1 MVKAGKWLRSFL
13 TGKKER
19 RQEKK
24 VESRIWFKLPP
35 PPPPPPTTPKEKSRS
50 SFQMERE
57 TPNPN
62 DHRSFFFVPGLEQRR
77 HSIAVTSAAGN
88 LVHLGGDAV
97 SRAGFSTVEE
107 IAAITIQAFF
117 RSHLARKAL
126 RALKGLVK
134 LQAVVRGFLVRKQA
148 AATLRSIQA
157 LLTAQARARAQRTR
171 VHATPCRENTQRKTM
186 TEFNLQHFYD
196 AIDTSGE
203 IDMGEHKGI
212 SKRRKKAISKASF
225 GSSALADA
233 GSGSRSARSDESSF
247 TLSRSSSQS
256 SSTSH
261 KLRRIPSSEE
271 GLTQERSSGTPHES
285 PLFPNYMA
293 NTESWTAKARS
304 QSTPKQ
310 RPSLD
315 KQSSK
320 QRTALEENSFAR
332 ALSMHQAPNKDHL
345 PWPREFGR
353 TVRHP
358 GNSRFVAA

>member
-1 MVKAGKWLRSFL
+1 
-13 TGKKER
+13 
-19 RQEKK
+19 
-24 VESRIWFKLPP
+24 
-35 PPPPPPTTPKEKSRS
+35 
-50 SFQMERE
+50 MERE

-77 HSIAVTSAAGN
+77 HSIAVTSASGN

-157 LLTAQARARAQRTR
+157 LLTAQARARAQRIR
-171 VHATPCRENTQRKTM
+171 VHSTPCRENTQRKTM

-233 GSGSRSARSDESSF
+233 GPITQCPLGRIILHLIEEQLAELLYFSQASQNPLLGRRVDARK
-247 TLSRSSSQS
+247 
-256 SSTSH
+256 
-261 KLRRIPSSEE
+261 KLWDAPRK
-271 GLTQERSSGTPHES
+271 
-285 PLFPNYMA
+285 PLFPNHMA

-304 QSTPKQ
+304 QSTPRQ

-320 QRTALEENSFAR
+320 QRTALEEKSFAR
-332 ALSMHQAPNKDHL
+332 ALSMHQAPNKDYL

-358 GNSRFVAA
+358 GNCRFVAA